1 MTCIASEVSLPPA
14 ATINVAEFIAES
26 SLAPREFEVPN
37 SGQGDRPDFKAG
49 ISEETTD
56 IDANFVDDALVDTII
71 QGIGNI
77 YAHLNLLEED
87 GGGKCRKINANSIE
101 IVENF
106 RQYLKILSISR

>member
-1 MTCIASEVSLPPA
+1 MTFIASEVSLPPA
-14 ATINVAEFIAES
+14 AIIGAEFIAES
-26 SLAPREFEVPN
+26 SLSSSEFQVPN

-56 IDANFVDDALVDTII
+56 EDANLVDDALVDTII

-101 IVENF
+101 IVEHF